1 MCSSSVLFEGPL
13 NCAKCAV
20 RRASVLFLKKILLF
34 FKSCGFAIDL
44 SGFSAD
50 VRSFFVGQH
59 TVDRLNT
66 LFHVLKVVL
75 FDHGGSVAVQQIPV
89 FHSFPFLNPLHPWM
103 VLPNH
108 GGPQYSPDI
117 LRSFFT
123 IIAVQNSVA
132 SLRIII

>member
-1 MCSSSVLFEGPL
+1 MCSSPVLFEGPL

-20 RRASVLFLKKILLF
+20 RRASVLFLKKLLLF
-34 FKSCGFAIDL
+34 FKSCGLAIDL

-75 FDHGGSVAVQQIPV
+75 FDHGGSVAVQQIPELSLLLAGTPAGCGAFIKTIRGLRFRV
-89 FHSFPFLNPLHPWM
+89 SILC
-103 VLPNH
+103 VLGEVLIDH
-108 GGPQYSPDI
+108 
-117 LRSFFT
+117 
-123 IIAVQNSVA
+123 
-132 SLRIII
+132 